1 MVWCGRRET
10 GRAMSTSPPSSPSR
24 AISRPASLGGT
35 LFVPGDKSISH
46 RSMIL
51 NAIARGDALVQGLS
65 GGEDVISTMHCLQA
79 LGVGI
84 EPAGAAGSYRVKGH
98 GPELEEP
105 FDVLDAGN
113 SGTSIRLLSGVLA
126 SQYFVSVITGDGSL
140 RQRPMQRIVQPLKQM
155 GAQIM
160 GRQDDSLA
168 PLVVRGGGL
177 RGIEYNLPI
186 ASAQVKSAIMLA
198 GLSAEGETVI
208 HQPALSR
215 DHTERMVSAMGG
227 KVEQDGL
234 NLVLHPARL
243 RAVDITVPGDISSAA
258 FWLVAGLCHP
268 DSRILIRGVGMNP
281 SRTGIVDVL
290 QEMGA
295 GNGLQ
300 LVDQRTEGGEPVADL
315 LVTPAELH
323 GIEVGGDMIP
333 RMLDEVPILAVAAC
347 FASGD
352 TVIRDAAELRVKES
366 DRIETTVEELSR
378 LGANIEARED
388 GMVIHGKG
396 SGTGGGTG
404 RLSGAEC
411 QSHGDHRL
419 AMSMAVAGLLAD
431 DETTVHG
438 AADASVSYPEFW
450 RDLDLLLQDVG

>member
-1 MVWCGRRET
+1 
-10 GRAMSTSPPSSPSR
+10 MSTAAPSSASPSASR
-24 AISRPASLGGT
+24 EISRPTSLGGV
-35 LFVPGDKSISH
+35 LSVPGDKSISH

-51 NAIARGDALVQGLS
+51 NAIAQGDALVQGLS
-65 GGEDVISTMHCLQA
+65 GGEDVISTMRCLQA
-79 LGVGI
+79 MGVSI
-84 EPAGAAGSYRVKGH
+84 EPAGAPGSYRVKGR
-98 GPELEEP
+98 GPELQEP
-105 FDVLDAGN
+105 CDILDAGN

-126 SQYFVSVITGDGSL
+126 SQSFVSVITGDGSL
-140 RQRPMQRIVQPLKQM
+140 RTRPMKRIVQPLKKM

-160 GRQDDSLA
+160 GRKDDSLA

-177 RGIEYNLPI
+177 RGIEYDLPM

-198 GLSAEGETVI
+198 GLSAAGETVI

-215 DHTERMVSAMGG
+215 DHTERMVAAMGG
-227 KVEQDGL
+227 MVEEDGL
-234 NLVLHPARL
+234 DLVIHPASL
-243 RAVDITVPGDISSAA
+243 KAVNITVPGDISSAA
-258 FWLVAGLCHP
+258 FWMAAALCHQ

-290 QEMGA
+290 QQMGA
-295 GNGLQ
+295 GPGLL
-300 LVDQRTEGGEPVADL
+300 LVDQRTEGGEPVADI
-315 LVTPAELH
+315 LVTHAELH
-323 GIEVGGDMIP
+323 GVEIGGDMIP
-333 RMLDEVPILAVAAC
+333 RLLDEIPILAVAAC

-366 DRIETTVEELSR
+366 DRVATTVAELSR

-396 SGTGGGTG
+396 TGGTG
-404 RLSGAEC
+404 KLKGAEC

-431 DETTVHG
+431 GETTVHG

-450 RDLDLLLQDVG
+450 QDLDLLLQGVR